1 MMEKKRYDDII
12 DLPCPTSERHP
23 RMARGGR
30 AAQFAPFAALSGYED
45 AISEAERLTLRDR
58 ELGEDAIE
66 RLERWQRVLS
76 AIVDVKPR
84 LRLCYFEPDKKKKRG
99 GNYVTLEAKLCGFSE
114 AEKSITLEDGT
125 RVKIENIKSIEA
137 ELFSGLFDEGFDF

>member
-1 MMEKKRYDDII
+1 MKERKYDDII

-23 RMARGGR
+23 RMARGDR

-58 ELGEDAIE
+58 ELGEDTIE
-66 RLERWQRVLS
+66 RLDRWQKVLS
-76 AIVDVKPR
+76 AIVDVQPR
-84 LRLCYFEPDKKKKRG
+84 LRLSYFVPDEKKKRG
-99 GNYVTLEAKLCGFSE
+99 GSYVTLEARLCGFSA
-114 AEKSITLEDGT
+114 AERCITLEGGVK
-125 RVKIENIKSIEA
+125 VKIENIKSIES

>member
-1 MMEKKRYDDII
+1 MKERKYDDII

-23 RMARGGR
+23 RMARGDR

-58 ELGEDAIE
+58 ELGEDTIE
-66 RLERWQRVLS
+66 RLDRWQRVLS
-76 AIVDVKPR
+76 AIVDVQPR
-84 LRLCYFEPDKKKKRG
+84 LRLSYFVPDEKKKRG
-99 GNYVTLEAKLCGFSE
+99 GSYVTLEARLCGFSA
-114 AEKSITLEDGT
+114 AERCITLEGGVK
-125 RVKIENIKSIEA
+125 VKIENIKSIES

>member
-1 MMEKKRYDDII
+1 MMKERKYDDII

-23 RMARGGR
+23 RMARGDR

-58 ELGEDAIE
+58 ELGEDTIE
-66 RLERWQRVLS
+66 RLDRWQKVLS
-76 AIVDVKPR
+76 AIVDVQPR
-84 LRLCYFEPDKKKKRG
+84 LRLSYFVPDEKKKRG
-99 GNYVTLEAKLCGFSE
+99 GSYVTLEARLCGFSA
-114 AEKSITLEDGT
+114 AERCITLEGGVK
-125 RVKIENIKSIEA
+125 VKIENIKSIES